1 MNADNTSKWKKSF
14 SDTDNSTLNEDND
27 FQTKHMMHKIGSVK
41 KKKKMK
47 NYKNIPVLQS
57 IHDTDPE
64 EIRKIPIMKSSEGFE
79 DKANAKPIIEGARGD
94 INDFSNLDDIN
105 AVIHDNGITYYGIPD
120 GPEFWD
126 GLDEGDE
133 GQNANDPRKMLI
145 DALNAAYK
153 AVNKFNRDNAKYIA
167 DNLSRDPITNAPTAT
182 DADVTLLQK
191 YISYFESIICAYFF
205 AYNIVYVSMYIDEEG
220 QRIQIPRLTSN
231 FFKDYSTKAASATL
245 GMSYV
250 AKAIVF
256 FMNYGLYF
264 SDIMQTLILD
274 VLPEYF
280 LIFLNAP
287 AYMITVFI
295 CLIFV
300 IENMVPFMI
309 QFFTDV
315 IMLNTTNSFVNM
327 MYFFVIFMYIIECF
341 GTFDVRTFTYSAN
354 NLMWSLMNPL
364 TSLILGILQFII
376 VIMIS
381 VPVGA
386 VLCFALFIFYAFS
399 IFLYPITV
407 FKFEKLFYVFGMFEN
422 IDKYLKRS
430 FQLNFDPN
438 DEDLDMVQKT
448 QVIFTFIFDFV
459 NSYIYYIANVVM
471 LSFSTKDYSSM
482 INSKLLRTNL
492 LLINSSLL
500 MMFIGLCING
510 FFSKIKVDRKISQQ
524 DLELRKKEK
533 EFYEA
538 QYRARQEKNKANLG
552 ATAIPPDLMANHL
565 TKRLPI
571 PSGIEKLTNA
581 IPGFTK
587 FDKMASAVTDAI
599 PSKNLGDIASKIPNI
614 PADISSLPSIANMK
628 GNPLEAAM
636 GAIPSINKMKG
647 NPLEAAMGAIP
658 SINKMKG
665 NPLEA
670 AMGAMPEIETMKAN
684 PLAAVSSA
692 FPGIPDL
699 KNIVK

>member
-1 MNADNTSKWKKSF
+1 MNTDNTSKWKKSF
-14 SDTDNSTLNEDND
+14 SDTNNSTLNEDND
-27 FQTKHMMHKIGSVK
+27 FQTKHMMHKINSV

-47 NYKNIPVLQS
+47 NYKNIPILQN
-57 IHDTDPE
+57 IHDENQEDTM
-64 EIRKIPIMKSSEGFE
+64 KMPIIEPSEGFE
-79 DKANAKPIIEGARGD
+79 NKAKKEPIIEGAKGD
-94 INDFSNLDDIN
+94 INDFSNLDDFN

-126 GLDEGDE
+126 GLDQGDE
-133 GQNANDPRKMLI
+133 GRNAKDPRQILI
-145 DALNAAYK
+145 DALKAAYN

-167 DNLSRDPITNAPTAT
+167 DNLSKDPITNAPTAT

-205 AYNIVYVSMYIDEEG
+205 AYNIVYVSMYIDEDG
-220 QRIQIPRLTSN
+220 QRIKIPRLTSN

-245 GMSYV
+245 GMSYA

-280 LIFLNAP
+280 LLFLNAP

-295 CLIFV
+295 ILIFV

-354 NLMWSLMNPL
+354 NLMWTLMNPL
-364 TSLILGILQFII
+364 TSLVLGIIQFII

-386 VLCFALFIFYAFS
+386 VLCFILFIFYAFS
-399 IFLYPITV
+399 IFLYPITI

-438 DEDLDMVQKT
+438 DDDLDMVQKT
-448 QVIFTFIFDFV
+448 QVILTFIFDFV
-459 NSYIYYIANVVM
+459 NSYIYYIANIVM
-471 LSFSTKDYSSM
+471 FSFSTKDYSDL
-482 INSKLLRTNL
+482 INSKILRMNL

-500 MMFIGLCING
+500 MMYIGLCING
-510 FFSKIKVDRKISQQ
+510 FFSKLKVDRKISQE
-524 DLELRKKEK
+524 DLELRKKER
-533 EFYEA
+533 EFYQA
-538 QYRARQEKNKANLG
+538 QYKARQDKNKSNLG
-552 ATAIPPDLMANHL
+552 VNAISPDLLANQVS
-565 TKRLPI
+565 KRLPI
-571 PSGIEKLTNA
+571 PSGIEKLA
-581 IPGFTK
+581 SSIPGFTK
-587 FDKMASAVTDAI
+587 FDNMASAVNAAMPGTNI
-599 PSKNLGDIASKIPNI
+599 GDIANKIPNI
-614 PADISSLPSIANMK
+614 PADISSLPSVENMK
-628 GNPLEAAM
+628 NPMASLTS
-636 GAIPSINKMKG
+636 AIPSVENMKA
-647 NPLEAAMGAIP
+647 NPLASLTSAIP
-658 SINKMKG
+658 SAEDIKS
-665 NPLEA
+665 
-670 AMGAMPEIETMKAN
+670 N

-692 FPGIPDL
+692 IPGLSSL